1 MPAPKLA
8 LVVEDDEFQR
18 EILSDFLKEENLDV
32 IQCESAEAAELI
44 IARVGAE
51 LNLLVT
57 DFHLAGEGTGLDL
70 AAFAQ
75 AQFPHLRVIV
85 ISGDHSLPGIGQG
98 ALSGARFL
106 QKPFHPWQL
115 LRIELDA
122 RDALG
127 SGCPQ

>member
-1 MPAPKLA
+1 MTEIGMPAPKLA

-51 LNLLVT
+51 LSLMVA

-75 AQFPHLRVIV
+75 ARFPHLRVIV
-85 ISGDHSLPGIGQG
+85 ISGDDNLRG
-98 ALSGARFL
+98 AVKELAVNARFL

-115 LRIELDA
+115 LVD
-122 RDALG
+122 
-127 SGCPQ
+127 

>member
-1 MPAPKLA
+1 MPAQKLA

-18 EILSDFLKEENLDV
+18 EILSDFLKDKNLDV

-57 DFHLAGEGTGLDL
+57 DFHLAGKGTGLDL
-70 AAFAQ
+70 ATFAR
-75 AQFPHLRVIV
+75 AQFPKLRVIV
-85 ISGDHSLPGIGQG
+85 ISGDNNPPGIDQG
-98 ALSGARFL
+98 GLLEAPLLRFL

-115 LRIELDA
+115 LAD
-122 RDALG
+122 
-127 SGCPQ
+127 

>member
-1 MPAPKLA
+1 MAAPKLA

-51 LNLLVT
+51 LSLLVA

-75 AQFPHLRVIV
+75 ARFPNIRVIV
-85 ISGDHSLPGIGQG
+85 ISGDHDLPGPAREL
-98 ALSGARFL
+98 ALEARFL

-115 LRIELDA
+115 LAD
-122 RDALG
+122 
-127 SGCPQ
+127 